1 MNKMASKDL
10 EEGIM
15 DFIKSDQQKKKVTS
29 EPIVPTKGKTIVDKN
44 MSIKE

>member
-29 EPIVPTKGKTIVDKN
+29 EPIVPTKGNTIVDKN